1 MSVWVYLGAGALGL
15 AAGRFLSAL
24 AYAALENAPVREA
37 VRRLPGGGR
46 PTSRRDFLPVVWWV
60 RNRAGRL
67 PDGGPA
73 DALFPFVEAVTALLF
88 AGAVH
93 FAGAEWSLP
102 AYLWFCS
109 VTAVLSFID
118 LRIRL
123 IPDRILFPGTAVG
136 LALLAGG
143 AALEA
148 RLHDLPEA
156 LASGLGYFLVLLVM
170 NFLTRGA
177 IGMGDV
183 KLAFLLGLF
192 AGYNRWETAAA
203 AGVGAFL
210 LAGAASALL
219 LALRLRTRRDHIP
232 FGPFMTTAAWT
243 AIAWSLSSAPLS

>member
-1 MSVWVYLGAGALGL
+1 MSVWMYLGAGALGL
-15 AAGRFLSAL
+15 AAGRFLAAL
-24 AYAALENAPVREA
+24 AAAALENAPVREA
-37 VRRLPGGGR
+37 VRSLPGGGR
-46 PTSRRDFLPVVWWV
+46 PASRLDFLPVVWWA
-60 RNRAGRL
+60 RNPAGRRTA
-67 PDGGPA
+67 GGRV

-118 LRIRL
+118 LRSRL
-123 IPDRILFPGTAVG
+123 IPDRILLPGTAVG

-148 RLHDLPEA
+148 RLDGLPEA

-210 LAGAASALL
+210 LAGVASVLL

-232 FGPFMTTAAWT
+232 FGPFMAAAAWA

>member
-24 AYAALENAPVREA
+24 ASAALENAPVREA
-37 VRRLPGGGR
+37 VRSLPGGGR
-46 PTSRRDFLPVVWWV
+46 PTGWRDFLPVVWWV
-60 RNRAGRL
+60 RNPARRRK
-67 PDGGPA
+67 DGGRVDP
-73 DALFPFVEAVTALLF
+73 LFPSVEAVAALLF

-93 FAGAEWSLP
+93 FAGMDWSLP
-102 AYLWFCS
+102 AYLWFCA

-118 LRIRL
+118 LRSRL
-123 IPDRILFPGTAVG
+123 IPDRILLPGTAVG
-136 LALLAGG
+136 LALLTGG
-143 AALEA
+143 AVLES
-148 RLHDLPEA
+148 RLDSLPEA

-192 AGYNRWETAAA
+192 AGYNRWEAAAA
-203 AGVGAFL
+203 AGAGAFL
-210 LAGAASALL
+210 LAGAASVLL

-232 FGPFMTTAAWT
+232 FGPFMTAAAWT

>member
-1 MSVWVYLGAGALGL
+1 MHFVGA
-15 AAGRFLSAL
+15 
-24 AYAALENAPVREA
+24 
-37 VRRLPGGGR
+37 
-46 PTSRRDFLPVVWWV
+46 D
-60 RNRAGRL
+60 
-67 PDGGPA
+67 
-73 DALFPFVEAVTALLF
+73 
-88 AGAVH
+88 
-93 FAGAEWSLP
+93 WSLP

-219 LALRLRTRRDHIP
+219 LALRLRTHRDHIP

-243 AIAWSLSSAPLS
+243 AIAWSLSSAPPLLTPGLSMPTGASCPAGSLLMAESGLTTVPAPPDSVPLPDRFRLRARQSGNPPLYALPDCFVENAKYSRNIPLDDCLKMVYN